1 MFLPQKMDDL
11 LVIILTLVVA
21 LVGFL
26 RKKKQKENQAPQ
38 PQQAKQPADFWD
50 VLMQGENVHQPAEE
64 PQEQGEIEV
73 AEEQVA
79 ATPEKQPV
87 YRFQVQ
93 EEGVSDIPDEE
104 KKAVPEK
111 RKKVKICGEEFSLR
125 KAVIYSEILNRKY
138 T

>member
-1 MFLPQKMDDL
+1 LFLPQKMDDL

-38 PQQAKQPADFWD
+38 PQQAKQPADF
-50 VLMQGENVHQPAEE
+50 
-64 PQEQGEIEV
+64 
-73 AEEQVA
+73 
-79 ATPEKQPV
+79 TPEKQPV